1 MPCGPSRATLIC
13 FSLIN
18 HTRLPRTRN
27 YGFVVVVVVEVDDSG
42 GAGGGVT
49 TVVDD
54 DGGAASTT
62 GAGLEVSSTC
72 LWYEKHPVAIA
83 HAAITA
89 GIVTIRCISR
99 IFLNP
104 PSGIYL

>member
-1 MPCGPSRATLIC
+1 MPCGSSRATLIC

-18 HTRLPRTRN
+18 HTRLHRTR
-27 YGFVVVVVVEVDDSG
+27 YGFVVVVVVEVDG

-54 DGGAASTT
+54 DGGTASTT
-62 GAGLEVSSTC
+62 GAGLSSTC

-104 PSGIYL
+104 PSGIYP